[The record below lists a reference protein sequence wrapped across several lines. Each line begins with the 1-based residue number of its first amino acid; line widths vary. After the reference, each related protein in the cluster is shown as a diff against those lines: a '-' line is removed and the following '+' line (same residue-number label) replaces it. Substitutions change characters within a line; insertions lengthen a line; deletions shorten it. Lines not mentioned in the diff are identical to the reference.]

1 MCHQR
6 RGGHA
11 APAFFR
17 NVGKGELETVIIM
30 MEGAREAGRR
40 LADADCEGL
49 LAGIAHGDQRAFSE
63 FYQATDRAI
72 YAYALSLTRNHHD
85 AQDVMMDTYLK
96 IRSAAHLY
104 RPNGKPMAWV
114 FTIVKNLVRDR
125 WRKGEREELM
135 GDVPEGDLAIPDTD
149 RSDAAMVLRQ
159 AMRILS
165 AEEREIVLL
174 HAVSGLKHREIAAML
189 ERPLSTVLS
198 RYHRALGKLR
208 AALAEEEV

>member
-135 GDVPEGDLAIPDTD
+135 GDVPEGELAIPDTD

>member
-1 MCHQR
+1 MI
-6 RGGHA
+6 
-11 APAFFR
+11 
-17 NVGKGELETVIIM
+17 LM
-30 MEGAREAGRR
+30 MEGAREARKR

-49 LAGIAHGDQRAFSE
+49 LAGIAQGDPEAFAQ

-104 RPNGKPMAWV
+104 RPDGKPMAWV

-125 WRKGEREELM
+125 WRKGQREELM
-135 GDVPEGDLAIPDTD
+135 GDMPEGELAIPETD
-149 RSDAAMVLRQ
+149 RSDAAIVLRQ
-159 AMRILS
+159 AMRVLS

>member
-17 NVGKGELETVIIM
+17 NVGKGELETVILM

-135 GDVPEGDLAIPDTD
+135 GDMPEGELAIPDTD

-174 HAVSGLKHREIAAML
+174 HAVSGLKHREIAVML

>member
-1 MCHQR
+1 L
-6 RGGHA
+6 
-11 APAFFR
+11 
-17 NVGKGELETVIIM
+17 NTVILM
-30 MEGAREAGRR
+30 MEGAREARKR

-49 LAGIAHGDQRAFSE
+49 LAGIAQGDPEVFAQ

-72 YAYALSLTRNHHD
+72 YAYALSLTRSHHD

-104 RPNGKPMAWV
+104 RPGGKPMAWV

-125 WRKGEREELM
+125 WRQGEREELM
-135 GDVPEGDLAIPDTD
+135 GDVPEGELAIPDTD

-159 AMRILS
+159 AMRVLS
-165 AEEREIVLL
+165 REEREIVLL

-208 AALAEEEV
+208 NALAEEEV

>member
-1 MCHQR
+1 MCHR
-6 RGGHA
+6 RGGGHA
-11 APAFFR
+11 APALFTS
-17 NVGKGELETVIIM
+17 GKGELETVILM
-30 MEGAREAGRR
+30 MEGAREARRR
-40 LADADCEGL
+40 LADADCEAL
-49 LAGIAHGDQRAFSE
+49 LAGIARGDQAAFAD
-63 FYQATDRAI
+63 FYQATDRAV

-85 AQDVMMDTYLK
+85 AQDVMMDAYLK

-104 RPNGKPMAWV
+104 RPDGKPMAWV

-125 WRKGEREELM
+125 WRMGEREELM
-135 GDVPEGDLAIPDTD
+135 GDVPEGELAIPDTD
-149 RSDAAMVLRQ
+149 RSDAAIVLRQ
-159 AMRILS
+159 AMRVLS
-165 AEEREIVLL
+165 REEREIVLL

>member
-1 MCHQR
+1 
-6 RGGHA
+6 
-11 APAFFR
+11 
-17 NVGKGELETVIIM
+17 M

-49 LAGIAHGDQRAFSE
+49 LAGIARGDQRAFSE

-104 RPNGKPMAWV
+104 RPDGKPMAWV

-135 GDVPEGDLAIPDTD
+135 GDMPEGELAIPETD
-149 RSDAAMVLRQ
+149 RSDAAIVLRQ
-159 AMRILS
+159 AMRVLS

>member
-1 MCHQR
+1 MHR
-6 RGGHA
+6 RGGGHA
-11 APAFFR
+11 APALFLS
-17 NVGKGELETVIIM
+17 GKGELETVILM
-30 MEGAREAGRR
+30 MEGAREARKR
-40 LADADCEGL
+40 LADADCEAL
-49 LAGIAHGDQRAFSE
+49 LAGIAQGDQTAFAE
-63 FYQATDRAI
+63 FYQSTDRAV

-85 AQDVMMDTYLK
+85 AQDVMMDAYLK

-104 RPNGKPMAWV
+104 RPDGKPMAWV

-125 WRKGEREELM
+125 WRLGEREELM
-135 GDVPEGDLAIPDTD
+135 GDVPEGELAIPDTD

-159 AMRILS
+159 AMRVLS
-165 AEEREIVLL
+165 REEREIVLL

-208 AALAEEEV
+208 NALAEEEV

>member
-1 MCHQR
+1 
-6 RGGHA
+6 
-11 APAFFR
+11 
-17 NVGKGELETVIIM
+17 M
-30 MEGAREAGRR
+30 MEGAREARRR
-40 LADADCEGL
+40 LADADCEAL
-49 LAGIAHGDQRAFSE
+49 LAGIARGDQAAFAD
-63 FYQATDRAI
+63 FYQATDRAV

-85 AQDVMMDTYLK
+85 AQDVMMDAYLK

-104 RPNGKPMAWV
+104 RPDGKPMAWV

-125 WRKGEREELM
+125 WRMGEREELM
-135 GDVPEGDLAIPDTD
+135 GDVPEGELAIPDTD
-149 RSDAAMVLRQ
+149 RSDAAIVLRQ
-159 AMRILS
+159 AMRVLS
-165 AEEREIVLL
+165 REEREIVLL